1 MAGALPLLF
10 NYPCDLT
17 VLSSVPFTKVSSK
30 LISVRV
36 AWSHE
41 FRLICLDLGRKN
53 SLEPLHNLLA
63 LMVKKTNR
71 QNLLRDVPSKLT
83 SPSPGHPQHRT
94 DRRAHTLHFPF
105 YHHNHPV
112 RQAGQV
118 AFKSPLPVPSA
129 LFTAPEPRI
138 GSRET
143 LSTLGSTS
151 LPGLPTPGFQD
162 LWAAHAFKTLS
173 PALHYSFP
181 TQHVTVPHS
190 LGNPV
195 SPPGFITSFLPEPPA
210 QVFKAA
216 SSILEPLI

>member
-1 MAGALPLLF
+1 MNFG
-10 NYPCDLT
+10 
-17 VLSSVPFTKVSSK
+17 SSVWIWV
-30 LISVRV
+30 
-36 AWSHE
+36 
-41 FRLICLDLGRKN
+41 GKN

-173 PALHYSFP
+173 PALHTASQPSMSLSPTLWETLSALQVSSLASYQNRQPRFSKLPPSFW
-181 TQHVTVPHS
+181 
-190 LGNPV
+190 NP
-195 SPPGFITSFLPEPPA
+195 
-210 QVFKAA
+210 
-216 SSILEPLI
+216 SSKGGLSS